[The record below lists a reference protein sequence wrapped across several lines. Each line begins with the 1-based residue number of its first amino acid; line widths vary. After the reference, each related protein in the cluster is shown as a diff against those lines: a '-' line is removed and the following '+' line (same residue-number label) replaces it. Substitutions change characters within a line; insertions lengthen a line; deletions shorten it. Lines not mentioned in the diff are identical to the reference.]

1 MQIQDFHSKLTSGN
15 EPSILFQALRN
26 LSQVED
32 TQTMF
37 AEGDDALVDWVAW
50 PPAGDAG
57 FVTVQA

>member
-26 LSQVED
+26 LSLVED

-37 AEGDDALVDWVAW
+37 AEGEDAFVDWVAW
-50 PPAGDAG
+50 PPAGGDG
-57 FVTVQA
+57 FAAVQA